1 MDRHCVALSTDSPPP
16 RDRMTPTRQFATG
29 QKRQLSV
36 RCLTAACAL
45 AISAPLAAAEKVDFA
60 RDIRPILATHCYA
73 CHGPGKQES
82 GFRLDIGSNL
92 LQGGNSGPAVIAGKS
107 SESLLIQAVSGAAD
121 VSKMPPKGPPLQPP
135 QIELLKQWIDQGASL
150 PDESAANGSRRKSN
164 HWSFQPLSHP
174 APPHVKQ
181 LAWVRNPIDAFIL
194 ARLEAAGL
202 EPSPEAE
209 KATLLRRVSLD
220 LLGLP
225 PTVEQIEEFLSDPG
239 RDAYE
244 RMVDRLLGSPHYGE
258 RWARHWLDV
267 ARYADSNGYTIDGG
281 RSIWKYRD
289 WVITALNRDLPFDEF
304 TIEQIAGDML
314 PSARTDQIIATGF
327 HRNTLT
333 NEEGGTDP
341 EQFRVEAVVDR
352 VSTTGA
358 AFLGLTLGC
367 ARCHDHKYDPISQR
381 EFYQLFALF
390 NNADEPSFPVP
401 TDQQAKELPALLA
414 EIEQTEKRLA
424 DVDSTSGG
432 RQAEWEGKFAGRL
445 ALDWTVL
452 DGEAQSAGG
461 VSIAKLDD
469 HSFLASGNIPDTDVY
484 TVTSPTANDRIT
496 AVRLEVLTH
505 DSLPQRGPGL
515 AKNGN
520 FVLSEFSISS
530 TDSQSSP
537 SVTPLA
543 LAGAWADHSGNK
555 GAVENAIDGKPATGW
570 NIAAAKDLNSSRTA
584 IFFLRDDLKA
594 GTAAKL
600 NFVVE
605 QKHSEP
611 RYQIGRF
618 RISVTAADRDILPLP
633 QPVRD
638 ALAVSRESRSAEQK
652 QALKLEYQI
661 IDPERL
667 PLAKQIAELK
677 QRQLQ
682 IAAATTTTMIVR
694 ERKEPRETY
703 IHVRGDFLH
712 PGAPVQ
718 ADVPQVLPP
727 ISARAQRPDRLDF
740 ARWLVDPS
748 NPLTPRVTVNR
759 LWQAYFG
766 QGLVATENDF
776 GLQGDRPTHGEL
788 LDWLSGQLIEH
799 GWSLKAMHRL
809 LVTSAT
815 YRQSSRMRG
824 DLAAADPYNKLLG
837 RQQRLRLEAE
847 SIRDVSLAASG
858 LLTGEIG
865 GPGVYPPQPE
875 GIYRFTQQVKY
886 WGENKNADRF
896 RRGMYTYFWR
906 SSPYPFLKTFDAP
919 DANVA
924 CTRRARSNT
933 PLQALTLANDRAFFE
948 IAQGFAAQLL
958 AGSWVTDSERIK
970 TAFRRCLA
978 RDPSPNEL
986 AGLTEFLASQRKRFE
1001 GAPQDAATVAPPS
1014 RPGQVDPIQAA
1025 TWTMLARVL
1034 LNLDE
1039 FINRE

>member
-1 MDRHCVALSTDSPPP
+1 MI
-16 RDRMTPTRQFATG
+16 PTRQSTTG
-29 QKRQLSV
+29 QRPRLPV
-36 RCLTAACAL
+36 RCLVGISAL
-45 AISAPLAAAEKVDFA
+45 AVCLPLAAEEPVDFA
-60 RDIRPILATHCYA
+60 RDIRPILATHCYQ
-73 CHGPGKQES
+73 CHGADKQES
-82 GFRLDIGSNL
+82 GLRLDIVKGL
-92 LQGGNSGPAVIAGKS
+92 VQGGNSGPAVMTGKS
-107 SESLLIQAVSGAAD
+107 TESLLIQAVSGAAD
-121 VSKMPPKGPPLQPP
+121 VAKMPPKGPPLQPA
-135 QIELLKQWIDQGASL
+135 QIELLSRWIDQGAKL
-150 PDESAANGSRRKSN
+150 ADESSAGDPRRKST
-164 HWSFQPLSHP
+164 HWSFQPLTHP
-174 APPHVKQ
+174 RPPQVNG

-225 PTVEQIEEFLSDPG
+225 PTLQQIEEFLSDPSG
-239 RDAYE
+239 DAYE
-244 RMVDRLLGSPHYGE
+244 RVVDRLLNSPHYGE
-258 RWARHWLDV
+258 RWGRHWLDV

-289 WVITALNRDLPFDEF
+289 WVIGAFNRDLPFDAF
-304 TIEQIAGDML
+304 TTEQLAGDML
-314 PSARTDQIIATGF
+314 PNARMDQIIATGF

-390 NNADEPSFPVP
+390 NNADEPAFPVP
-401 TDQQAKELPALLA
+401 TDQQGKELPALLA
-414 EIEQTEKRLA
+414 EIEQSEKRLA
-424 DVDSTSGG
+424 DVDANSGG
-432 RQAEWEGKFAGRL
+432 RQAEWEGKFASRL
-445 ALDWTVL
+445 AVDWTVL
-452 DGEAQSAGG
+452 DAEAQSAGG
-461 VSIAKLDD
+461 ASFSKLDD
-469 HSFLASGNIPDTDVY
+469 HSLLASGNIPATDIY
-484 TVTSPTANDRIT
+484 TVTAATANHSIT
-496 AVRLEVLTH
+496 AIRLEVLTH
-505 DSLPQRGPGL
+505 DSLPKQGPGL
-515 AKNGN
+515 AEDGS

-530 TDSQSSP
+530 IDSQSSP
-537 SVTPLA
+537 NHGTPLA
-543 LAGAWADHSGNK
+543 LAGAWADYSGAK
-555 GAVENAIDGKPATGW
+555 GAVEDAIDGNPATGW
-570 NIAAAKDLNSSRTA
+570 NIAAAKDLNAPRTA
-584 IFFLRDDLKA
+584 IFFLREDWKA
-594 GTAAKL
+594 AVAAKL
-600 NFVVE
+600 TFVLE
-605 QKHSEP
+605 QKYDQP

-618 RISVTAADRDILPLP
+618 RISATNADRDVLKLPA
-633 QPVRD
+633 PVRD
-638 ALAVSRESRSAEQK
+638 ALAVSPDSRAAEQK
-652 QALKLEYQI
+652 QALKLEFQK

-677 QRQLQ
+677 QRQKQ
-682 IAAATTTTMIVR
+682 IGAAITTTMVVR
-694 ERKEPRETY
+694 ERTEPRETH
-703 IHVRGDFLH
+703 IHVRGDFLL

-718 ADVPQVLPP
+718 GDVPQVLPP
-727 ISARAQRPDRLDF
+727 ISARAARADRLDF

-759 LWQAYFG
+759 LWQTYFG

-776 GLQGDRPTHGEL
+776 GLQGDRPTHPEL
-788 LDWLSGQLIEH
+788 LDWLAAQFIEK

-809 LVTSAT
+809 IVSSAA
-815 YRQSSRMRG
+815 YRQASQMR
-824 DLAAADPYNKLLG
+824 DELAAADPYNKLLG

-847 SIRDVSLAASG
+847 TIRDAALAASG
-858 LLTGEIG
+858 LLSREIG

-948 IAQGFAAQLL
+948 IAQGFASQSL
-958 AGSWVTDSERIK
+958 AGPWVTDSERIQ

-978 RDPSPNEL
+978 RHPSPSEL
-986 AGLTEFLASQRKRFE
+986 AGLTEFLASQRQRFDKSPE
-1001 GAPQDAATVAPPS
+1001 DAATVAPPN
-1014 RPGQVDPIQAA
+1014 RPSQVDAVQAA

-1039 FINRE
+1039 FITRE